1 MAFVTHEAD
10 RVVGEGTVAT
20 AELGH
25 LGTWLFRKHI
35 FSVASAGAM
44 VSVASIGER
53 EVVRR
58 AKNEVKSQKIM
69 VGWDMK

>member
-25 LGTWLFRKHI
+25 IGTWLFRKQI

-44 VSVASIGER
+44 VSMASIGE
-53 EVVRR
+53 
-58 AKNEVKSQKIM
+58 
-69 VGWDMK
+69 

>member
-10 RVVGEGTVAT
+10 RVVGEGTVVT

-25 LGTWLFRKHI
+25 IGTWLFRI

-44 VSVASIGER
+44 VSMASMGE
-53 EVVRR
+53 
-58 AKNEVKSQKIM
+58 
-69 VGWDMK
+69 